1 MQDTRVPSRVPSG
14 GTSPGGF
21 AWLPIELLSRLPP
34 EGHFRFVSL
43 DADATIVRPPV
54 PSRSN
59 PRLEMLCWSLCW
71 CWFQQGVGA
80 AYIHNGIQPN
90 SNWGCWTADCSSCVV
105 RRALARSLQRSLLV
119 KLWLRRVC
127 RLYYQ
132 LLQDAC
138 RRLLDQL
145 ATVSEQLSDVSQWNM
160 ACMQGQP
167 HAPSPTA

>member
-1 MQDTRVPSRVPSG
+1 
-14 GTSPGGF
+14 
-21 AWLPIELLSRLPP
+21 
-34 EGHFRFVSL
+34 
-43 DADATIVRPPV
+43 
-54 PSRSN
+54 
-59 PRLEMLCWSLCW
+59 MLCWSLCW